1 MAARH
6 DKSRDLKRSRLPR
19 LARTRGLLLALLLGV
34 MLPVVLST
42 AAGIV
47 SVALGEGASTLIIG
61 VLVISFAVTAIGGAV
76 ALLVLLS
83 RRARVARQQADL
95 LANVSHELKTP
106 LASIRMLTQTLQ
118 HDQVGG
124 DPQQRRECLA
134 TVERQTRW
142 LEAMIERVLSWRSAP
157 ADRGALELQRGP
169 LGPAVEQAVERFRQ
183 MLEPGEVE
191 VDLALGCPHAV
202 DHDVEAVGL
211 MAINLLVNA
220 HKYGGDERWIG
231 VGLQRRGDT
240 VELSVTDRGPGIPP
254 AERERIFEP
263 FYRVDDR
270 LGSRAA
276 GTGLGLAIVRHLA
289 AAHGG
294 RAGVDDGPGSG
305 SRFWVRL
312 PIAERSHG

>member
-1 MAARH
+1 MSARH
-6 DKSRDLKRSRLPR
+6 DKSRTLKRSRLPR
-19 LARTRGLLLALLLGV
+19 LARTRGLLVALLLGV

-47 SVALGEGASTLIIG
+47 SVALGEETSTLITG
-61 VLVISFAVTAIGGAV
+61 VLVISFAAAAIGGAA

-106 LASIRMLTQTLQ
+106 LASIRMLSQTLQ
-118 HDQVGG
+118 HDEVGG

-142 LEAMIERVLSWRSAP
+142 LEAMIERVLSWRSSA
-157 ADRGALELQRGP
+157 ADREELDLERGP

-191 VDLALGCPHAV
+191 LDLALGCPHAV
-202 DHDVEAVGL
+202 DHDVEAVGS
-211 MAINLLVNA
+211 MVINLLVNA
-220 HKYGGDERWIG
+220 HKYGGEERWIG
-231 VGLQRRGDT
+231 VGLQPRDGY

-254 AERERIFEP
+254 DERERIFEP
-263 FYRVDDR
+263 FYRIDDR
-270 LGSRAA
+270 LGARAA
-276 GTGLGLAIVRHLA
+276 GTGLGLAIVATLA
-289 AAHGG
+289 EAHRG
-294 RAGVDDGPGSG
+294 RAGVEAGPGSG

-312 PIAERSHG
+312 PIAERRYG